1 MDDDLKHDFPESRP
15 SGVLGSSSGTF
26 SIGKFLAI
34 TAALAAAG
42 GVGAVA
48 YKTFATPDPAPQPV
62 APPVVATPPAPPP
75 EAKAEPV
82 VPPARM
88 DIGPPRLDIPDPSWD
103 DPKHAP
109 APGPE
114 VETPDW

>member
-1 MDDDLKHDFPESRP
+1 LRHDFPESRP
-15 SGVLGSSSGTF
+15 SGVLGSGSGTF

-42 GVGAVA
+42 GVGAVV
-48 YKTFATPDPAPQPV
+48 YKTFATPEPAPQPV
-62 APPVVATPPAPPP
+62 TPAVDATPPVPPPP
-75 EAKAEPV
+75 ETKAEAA
-82 VPPARM
+82 VPPQKM

-103 DPKHAP
+103 DPKDAP